1 MATVLSNADPHGAG
15 RVQVRMNWQTD
26 NMRTSWVR
34 VMTPDGGGSKDVKSN
49 RGFVFIPEVGDQVLL
64 GFRHGDPARPYV
76 MGSLFNGTTGGGGG
90 QGNNCKSLTT
100 RSGSSLK
107 LDDSAGSVTLH
118 DKGTVNMNF
127 DGAGNACIDAQA
139 KIGLSVGNANSELI
153 LDKDGNV
160 ILAADSIISFMVGN
174 SSIVIDNNGININS
188 SNINLNGT
196 TINIKG
202 TTNKIEGKTN
212 TISGTNLI
220 TGGPTTIDKGKI
232 KLN

>member
-1 MATVLSNADPHGAG
+1 
-15 RVQVRMNWQTD
+15 
-26 NMRTSWVR
+26 
-34 VMTPDGGGSKDVKSN
+34 
-49 RGFVFIPEVGDQVLL
+49 
-64 GFRHGDPARPYV
+64 

-100 RSGSSLK
+100 RSGCSLK

-127 DGAGNACIDAQA
+127 DGAGNACMDAQA
-139 KIGLSVGNANSELI
+139 KIGLSVGDAKSELI
-153 LDKDGNV
+153 LDKNGNV
-160 ILAADSIISFMVGN
+160 ILAADSNITFMVGD
-174 SSIVIDNNGININS
+174 SSIVIDKNGININS

-212 TISGTNLI
+212 TISGTNSI